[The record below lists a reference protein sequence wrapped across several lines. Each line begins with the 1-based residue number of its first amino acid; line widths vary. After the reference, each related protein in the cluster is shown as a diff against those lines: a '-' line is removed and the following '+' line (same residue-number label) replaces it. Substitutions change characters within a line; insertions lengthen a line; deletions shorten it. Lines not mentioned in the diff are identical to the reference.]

1 LKKYVIIV
9 AGGTGIRMGS
19 DVPKQ
24 FMLLAEEPM
33 LMHTIRAFAV
43 TCPDASMVVPLPER
57 QIRRW
62 EELIREYGF
71 TVPHRI
77 VSGGAT
83 RFHSVLNG
91 LSELPSDGLVAI
103 HDGARPLVSKDL
115 IIRSF
120 REAETHGNAV
130 PALPVTESIRQL
142 TDGGNQPV
150 DRTSF
155 RLVQTPQV
163 FLLKEIQQA
172 YQQPYR
178 PEFTDD
184 ATVMEAAGFCI
195 HLIDGE
201 PENIK
206 ITCPKDLIIAQAL
219 MTRPFH

>member
-1 LKKYVIIV
+1 
-9 AGGTGIRMGS
+9 MGS

-24 FMLLAEEPM
+24 FMPLAEEPL

-43 TCPDASMVVPLPER
+43 ACPDALIVVPLPEGH
-57 QIRRW
+57 IHRW

-71 TVPHRI
+71 IVPHRI
-77 VSGGAT
+77 VPGGAT

-91 LSELPSDGLVAI
+91 LAELPSDGLVAI
-103 HDGARPLVSKDL
+103 HDGARPLVSNDL
-115 IIRSF
+115 ILRSF
-120 REAETHGNAV
+120 REAEINGNAV
-130 PALPVTESIRQL
+130 PALPVSESMRQL

-163 FLLKEIQQA
+163 FLLKDIHRA
-172 YQQPYR
+172 YQQSYR

-184 ATVMEAAGFCI
+184 ATVMEAAGFRI
-195 HLIDGE
+195 HLIDGD